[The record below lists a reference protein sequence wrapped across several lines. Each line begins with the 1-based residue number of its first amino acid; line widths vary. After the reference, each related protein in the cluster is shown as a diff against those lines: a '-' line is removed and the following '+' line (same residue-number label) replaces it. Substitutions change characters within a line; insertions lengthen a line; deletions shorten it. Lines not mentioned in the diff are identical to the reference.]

1 MNKKIAV
8 TLAALGFLGAASSAF
23 ASDGTITIN
32 GKVIDATCVVSVS
45 GASTSGTA
53 TVTLPTVSKSVLSTA
68 GSTAGQTLL
77 QLNLTGCPTSGA
89 ARAFFESTN
98 VDLGT
103 GFLINKATTPA
114 QNVQVQVLNNTTS
127 TPLDLRDGGNANNA
141 YVTFDASGNAQL
153 PYALRYVAN
162 GVSTAGNVQTQLV
175 YSIQYQ

>member
-32 GKVIDATCVVSVS
+32 GKVIDATCVVNIS
-45 GASTSGTA
+45 GAGSGTA
-53 TVTLPTVSKSVLSTA
+53 TVTLPTVSKSVLKSA

-141 YVTFDASGNAQL
+141 YVTFDAGGNAQL

-162 GVSTAGNVQTQLV
+162 GVSTAGDVQTQLV

>member
-32 GKVIDATCVVSVS
+32 GKVIDATCVVSVN
-45 GASTSGTA
+45 GAGTGA
-53 TVTLPTVSKSVLSTA
+53 TVTLPTVSKSVLQSA

-77 QLNLTGCPTSGA
+77 KLDLTGCPTSGA

-98 VDLGT
+98 VDMGT